1 MRHAICTGGITLPPL
16 PCGRGAA
23 KEATMKDYPVV
34 TRLLC
39 VALVVSVMVPAGR
52 MAFPFLAHWLD
63 NLEFS
68 AVEAVVSTTLGFGLY
83 AVLFG

>member
-1 MRHAICTGGITLPPL
+1 MRGGGVLSARR
-16 PCGRGAA
+16 RGQLSPRRCSA
-23 KEATMKDYPVV
+23 EEGTMKDYPVV
-34 TRLLC
+34 TKLLC

-52 MAFPFLAHWLD
+52 MAFPFLTQWLD

-83 AVLFG
+83 AALFG